1 MTRKGPDAQQN
12 GLSPKLGSRGR
23 LGPGRLLAIFLS
35 TSRRQQVAVLSCLV
49 LASLADGLGLA
60 SLLPALGVASGQLS
74 SNNAAQRVVVE
85 ILEFLGLPLDLRIL
99 LAVVLLALLLK
110 AGLLLAAMAYVGSAS
125 AQVGT
130 NLRLRLLAA
139 LLSARWGYFTRQP
152 VGRFTNAISSEAP
165 RASQA
170 YLDVASLITSGIQS
184 MVLVTLCL
192 LVSWQLSFISALLG
206 GIVVLV
212 LGKLVSTAK
221 CAGRQQTQRTTLLVA
236 RLTDALVGIKPL
248 KAMARHAHLGHLFA
262 TDARVLN
269 RSQRRQILARQ
280 ANRLLQEPLIG
291 VFLVVTFYVAS
302 RLLALSIQEMIVMGI
317 VLARTVASL
326 GKAQQAYQAAALSE
340 SAYWA
345 MWETIRETEQEQEK
359 STGTRLPTLQRDLV
373 FHNVSICFGTRPVLD
388 GFSLTV
394 PVGKIVTII
403 GPSGAGK
410 TTIVDLL
417 LGFHRPLEG
426 RIEIDGIPLEDIDL
440 AAWRQRVGY
449 VPQEVLL
456 FHESVLTNVTLGSP
470 ELGIEDARRALKL
483 AGALDLV
490 EQLPQGLDTMVGERG
505 TLLSGGQR
513 QRIAIARALVHRP
526 ALLILDEATSGLDPT
541 TESGICRTIQELSRT
556 TGLTVL
562 AISHQPTWVTLA
574 DAVCELPFRNAR
586 AVDHV
591 PAG

>member
-1 MTRKGPDAQQN
+1 M
-12 GLSPKLGSRGR
+12 
-23 LGPGRLLAIFLS
+23 
-35 TSRRQQVAVLSCLV
+35 AVLFCLV

-60 SLLPALGVASGQLS
+60 SLLPALGAASGQLS
-74 SNNAAQRVVVE
+74 SDNAAQRIVVE
-85 ILEFLGLPLDLRIL
+85 ILEFLGLPLDLGVL
-99 LAVVLLALLLK
+99 LAVVVLALFLK
-110 AGLLLAAMAYVGSAS
+110 AGLLLAAMAYVGYAS

-130 NLRLRLLAA
+130 DLRLRLLAA

-170 YLDVASLITSGIQS
+170 YLDVASLIAGGVQS
-184 MVLVTLCL
+184 VVLLTLCL
-192 LVSWQLSFISALLG
+192 LVSWQLSVISAILG
-206 GIVVLV
+206 GMIVLV
-212 LGKLVSTAK
+212 LGRLVSSAK
-221 CAGRQQTQRTTLLVA
+221 RAGRQQTRRTTLLVA
-236 RLTDALVGIKPL
+236 RMTDALVGIKPL

-262 TDARVLN
+262 TDARFLN
-269 RSQRRQILARQ
+269 RNQRRQILARQ

-302 RLLALSIQEMIVMGI
+302 RVLALSIQETIVMGI

-345 MWETIRETEQEQEK
+345 MRETICEAEREQEK
-359 STGTRLPTLQRDLV
+359 STGTRLPTFERDLV
-373 FHNVSICFGTRPVLD
+373 FRNVSISFGTRLVLD
-388 GFSLTV
+388 RFSLTV
-394 PVGKIVTII
+394 PIGKIVTLI

-417 LGFHRPLEG
+417 LGFHRPLQG
-426 RIEIDGIPLEDIDL
+426 RIEVDGTPLEEVDL
-440 AAWRQRVGY
+440 AAWRRRVGY
-449 VPQEVLL
+449 VPQEILL
-456 FHESVLTNVTLGSP
+456 FHESVLANVTLGSP
-470 ELGIEDARRALKL
+470 ELSIEDARGALKL

-490 EQLPQGLDTMVGERG
+490 EQLPQGLDTIVGERG
-505 TLLSGGQR
+505 ALLSGGQR

-541 TESGICRTIQELSRT
+541 TETAICRTIRELSRT

-562 AISHQPTWVTLA
+562 AISHQPTWMTVA
-574 DAVCELPFRNAR
+574 DAVCELPLRT
-586 AVDHV
+586 V
-591 PAG
+591 PAMDHMPAG